1 MGKDDVCLGCSKKF
15 NKSESCVKCNICGL
29 WSHKQC
35 AGLTD
40 ELFKMM
46 EAQIKVTGNTCWACK
61 PCLAY
66 AAGITTKMKELE
78 GRLEGVEKRM
88 EDDSREVKGLAK
100 KVEKVEEAI
109 KKKDDKVD
117 RAVREA
123 EYRMSEEMRER
134 GQEKEYHPALC
145 RGGQERKI
153 LREGQAGMGPEKLLQ
168 CLQRHGSDPG
178 GGRGQVL
185 QEGWRE
191 KGRAQTAGLWLLGRE
206 RQEQD
211 TEECMETG
219 RNGL

>member
-1 MGKDDVCLGCSKKF
+1 
-15 NKSESCVKCNICGL
+15 
-29 WSHKQC
+29 
-35 AGLTD
+35 
-40 ELFKMM
+40 MM

-134 GQEKEYHPALC
+134 EARRRNIILHCVGEDRNEKSSGKDRQEWDRKSCYNVFSGMGVTLEEDAVRFC
-145 RGGQERKI
+145 RRVGEKKDEPRPLVCGFWDERDRNKI
-153 LREGQAGMGPEKLLQ
+153 LRK
-168 CLQRHGSDPG
+168 HGN
-178 GGRGQVL
+178 
-185 QEGWRE
+185 W
-191 KGRAQTAGLWLLGRE
+191 KE
-206 RQEQD
+206 R
-211 TEECMETG
+211 TLRTCRSVRT
-219 RNGL
+219 